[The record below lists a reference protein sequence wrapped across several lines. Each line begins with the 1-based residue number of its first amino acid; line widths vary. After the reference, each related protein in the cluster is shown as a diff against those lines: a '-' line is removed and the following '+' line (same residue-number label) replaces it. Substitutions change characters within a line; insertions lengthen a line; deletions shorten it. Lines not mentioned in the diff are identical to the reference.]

1 MDFRQRIWL
10 AIGVISLT
18 GVAQA
23 DTLEVCSSGC
33 TYSSIETAMV
43 AAQSGDIIEIGAGT
57 YYESNLFP
65 TTPNL
70 TFRGATNAD
79 GSPAVII
86 DGQGTADILLAI
98 GAVDA
103 SGTTVENIVFTGSSG
118 NALWIYHYGPMIRNC
133 NFTNNVG
140 EWVGTAVWARSD
152 EAVFESC
159 RFTGNDAGLNGTI
172 VNVKGITGF
181 RGENVAGPIF
191 RDCLFENNAANGTVA
206 LRWMNASFEQC
217 TFRNNTGT
225 ATLDSLSG
233 TSTVLDSLFCEN
245 EINEITGHWF
255 DDGGNDFQDVC
266 QSECIGDLN
275 GDLQVD
281 LADFSSFLI
290 QFGQTGADLEADLD
304 QDLDVD
310 LQDFSLFLIRF
321 GEVCDGSRGLR

>member
-1 MDFRQRIWL
+1 MNFWQCRWL
-10 AIGVISLT
+10 AIGVISLA

-57 YYESNLFP
+57 YYESSLFP

-79 GSPAVII
+79 GSPAVIL

-103 SGTTVENIVFTGSSG
+103 SGTTVENIVFTGSIG
-118 NALWIYHYGPMIRNC
+118 NALWIYHYAPTIRNC
-133 NFTNNVG
+133 TFTG
-140 EWVGTAVWARSD
+140 ITSEWEGAAIWSSD
-152 EAVFESC
+152 SEALIEDC
-159 RFTGNDAGLNGTI
+159 RFVGNDAGDSGNI
-172 VNVKGITGF
+172 
-181 RGENVAGPIF
+181 
-191 RDCLFENNAANGTVA
+191 LFNKSISGDNPGLLV
-206 LRWMNASFEQC
+206 LKCSFEDNQGRAIAQIQYTTAGIQDC
-217 TFRNNTGT
+217 TFRNNTAT
-225 ATLDSLSG
+225 AAISAWGSG
-233 TSTVLDSLFCEN
+233 GMVMVSDTLFCEN
-245 EINEITGHWF
+245 DAAAIEGTW
-255 DDGGNDFQDVC
+255 DDGGGNTVQD
-266 QSECIGDLN
+266 ECPVDCPGDLN

-281 LADFSSFLI
+281 LADFSTFLI

-310 LQDFSLFLIRF
+310 LQDFSLFLIRY
-321 GEVCDGSRGLR
+321 GEVCDGARDLR